1 MLSSF
6 VFVVQRR
13 QRNVQ
18 TSVMHV
24 QNCCFARL
32 NLLLFCRSRCRR
44 PSRRVNSQVTAMDSC
59 VVFIRL
65 WEEGAGV
72 LPYKGM
78 CRPKGWGFAL
88 FWSGVGYGFRG
99 NYRTVWTYCRFSSK
113 LVRKREIPYAN
124 SKRILRDPF
133 CCCSYLSNFLEA
145 RSENGSEKWH
155 FLVRNKVRMRRTGRQ
170 TLTHQE

>member
-1 MLSSF
+1 MLFSF

-65 WEEGAGV
+65 WEEGGRGYSLIKVCAALKGGV
-72 LPYKGM
+72 LHCFGLGSGM
-78 CRPKGWGFAL
+78 VFEGTTGL
-88 FWSGVGYGFRG
+88 F
-99 NYRTVWTYCRFSSK
+99 
-113 LVRKREIPYAN
+113 E
-124 SKRILRDPF
+124 RIAVSVP
-133 CCCSYLSNFLEA
+133 N
-145 RSENGSEKWH
+145 
-155 FLVRNKVRMRRTGRQ
+155 
-170 TLTHQE
+170 